1 MIKYK
6 GHNLAKG
13 SHAAELHEK
22 KEYEKLDKHL
32 KEVEATYLKMQGG
45 PMPPHLVDY
54 KIGEHPED
62 WK

>member
-1 MIKYK
+1 MIRYK

-13 SHAAELHEK
+13 SQAAELFEK
-22 KEYEKLDKHL
+22 KEFEKLDKHL
-32 KEVEATYLKMQGG
+32 KEVEGASLKSQGG
-45 PMPPHLVDY
+45 PMPSHLINY

>member
-1 MIKYK
+1 MIHYR

-13 SHAAELHEK
+13 SHAAELYEK
-22 KEYEKLDKHL
+22 KDFEKLDKHL

-45 PMPPHLVDY
+45 PMPAHLVNY